1 MDGEYGDDE
10 DTDDEIS
17 IVLTD
22 VTNEVILI
30 IHMFELYK
38 IFDEVTRTMSVAN
51 PKYSPLKFLQ
61 HLF

>member
-38 IFDEVTRTMSVAN
+38 ILDEATCIMQHSLL
-51 PKYSPLKFLQ
+51 KYLQ